1 MDLADAIAEMLKA
14 GYSEEQIIDYLR
26 QQGFSPKEVLDAL
39 NKLKLRKEEVM
50 PSIMEVPQP
59 SPPSQPSPPLEAKT
73 EKLIPQMPFAE
84 EATIAQM
91 PSYGLETIET
101 LAEEIINEKF
111 ELMKRRIGDIEEL
124 KKNLEDKIKSLEEK
138 VKRIE
143 YNLDNINLLILK
155 RHEEQ
160 HREIKQIGKEI
171 SMLEEAFGKVLKP
184 LTENIKKL
192 EELSKDLKKGKG

>member
-59 SPPSQPSPPLEAKT
+59 SQPSPPFEAKT

-124 KKNLEDKIKSLEEK
+124 KKSLEDKIKSLEEK
-138 VKRIE
+138 VRRIE

-171 SMLEEAFGKVLKP
+171 SMLEEAFSKVLKP

-192 EELSKDLKKGKG
+192 EELSKDLKRGKG